1 MTKRLILADSACD
14 LNDKIKKRL
23 NIELVPFHI
32 DIDGES
38 ILDNLEVNRKDFL
51 KQMEKTSKPIGSAA
65 PSPNQFMEKFKDY
78 EEIFIITISKKLS
91 GTYNNAVLAKNMFED
106 SSDAKIHVFDSKS
119 AGSGETAVALKIQEL
134 IEEEKSFEEIVS
146 ETEMFISNLKTYFIL
161 DNFDNLIKNGRMSL
175 IKGKLA
181 KFLSFKP
188 VMQGVDGEIEVYAK
202 TRGYLNALK
211 ELYSALSTETNLDER
226 NFVISHC
233 EALDITKKIKSHIDH
248 NFKNKSINVVE
259 TGLLTSVYANL
270 GGVIVCF

>member
-38 ILDNLEVNRKDFL
+38 ILDSPDVDREKFL

-91 GTYNNAVLAKNMFED
+91 GTYNNAVLAKNMFEE
-106 SSDAKIHVFDSKS
+106 SSNAKVHVFDSKS

-134 IEEEKSFEEIVS
+134 IEEEKTFEDIVK
-146 ETEMFISNLKTYFIL
+146 ETEKFISELKTYFIL
-161 DNFDNLIKNGRMSL
+161 DNFDNLIKNGRMSML
-175 IKGKLA
+175 TGKIA

-188 VMQGVDGEIEVYAK
+188 VMHGVDGEIEVYAK

-211 ELYSALSTETNLDER
+211 ELYSAISNESNLNER

-233 EALDITKKIKSHIDH
+233 KSLDMTKKIKNHIDH
-248 NFKNKSINVVE
+248 NFKNKSINVVD

>member
-14 LNDKIKKRL
+14 LNEKIKKRI

-38 ILDNLEVNRKDFL
+38 ILDTPEVNRHKFL

-91 GTYNNAVLAKNMFED
+91 GTYNNAVLAKNMFEE
-106 SSDAKIHVFDSKS
+106 SSNAKVHVFDSKS
-119 AGSGETAVALKIQEL
+119 AGSGETAVAIKIQEL
-134 IEEEKSFEEIVS
+134 IEEDKTFEEIVE
-146 ETEMFISNLKTYFIL
+146 ETEKFISELKTYFIL
-161 DNFDNLIKNGRMSL
+161 DNFDNLIKNGRMSML
-175 IKGKLA
+175 TGKIA

-188 VMQGVDGEIEVYAK
+188 VMRGVDGQIEVYAK
-202 TRGYLNALK
+202 TRGYINALK
-211 ELYSALSTETNLDER
+211 ELYSAISNESNLNER

-248 NFKNKSINVVE
+248 NFKNKSINIVD

-270 GGVIVCF
+270 GGVIICF

>member
-14 LNDKIKKRL
+14 LNEKIKKRI

-38 ILDNLEVNRKDFL
+38 ILDTPEVNRHKFL

-91 GTYNNAVLAKNMFED
+91 GTYNNAVLAKNMFEE
-106 SSDAKIHVFDSKS
+106 SSNAKVHVFDSKS
-119 AGSGETAVALKIQEL
+119 AGSGETAVAIKIQEL
-134 IEEEKSFEEIVS
+134 IEEDKTYEDIVK
-146 ETEMFISNLKTYFIL
+146 ETEKFISELKTYFIL
-161 DNFDNLIKNGRMSL
+161 DNFDNLIKNGRMSML
-175 IKGKLA
+175 TGKIA

-188 VMQGVDGEIEVYAK
+188 VMHGVDGQIEVYAK
-202 TRGYLNALK
+202 TRGYINALK
-211 ELYSALSTETNLDER
+211 ELYSAISNESNLNER

-248 NFKNKSINVVE
+248 NFKNKSINIVD

-270 GGVIVCF
+270 GGVIICF

>member
-14 LNDKIKKRL
+14 LNEKIKKRI

-38 ILDNLEVNRKDFL
+38 ILDTPEVNRHKFL

-91 GTYNNAVLAKNMFED
+91 GTYNNAVLAKNMFEE
-106 SSDAKIHVFDSKS
+106 SSNAKVHVFDSKS

-134 IEEEKSFEEIVS
+134 IEEDKTYEDIVK
-146 ETEMFISNLKTYFIL
+146 ETEKFISELKTYFIL
-161 DNFDNLIKNGRMSL
+161 DNFDNLIKNGRMSML
-175 IKGKLA
+175 TGKIA

-188 VMQGVDGEIEVYAK
+188 VMHGVDGQIEVYAK
-202 TRGYLNALK
+202 TRGYINALK
-211 ELYSALSTETNLDER
+211 ELYSAISNESNLNER

-248 NFKNKSINVVE
+248 NFKNKSINIVD

-270 GGVIVCF
+270 GGVIICF

>member
-38 ILDNLEVNRKDFL
+38 ILDSPDVDREKFL

-91 GTYNNAVLAKNMFED
+91 GTYNNAVLAKNMFGE
-106 SSDAKIHVFDSKS
+106 SSNAKVHVFDSKS

-134 IEEEKSFEEIVS
+134 IEEEKTFEDIVKD
-146 ETEMFISNLKTYFIL
+146 TEKFISELKTYFIL
-161 DNFDNLIKNGRMSL
+161 DNFDNLIKNGRMSML
-175 IKGKLA
+175 TGKIA

-188 VMQGVDGEIEVYAK
+188 VMHGVDGEIEVYAK

-211 ELYSALSTETNLDER
+211 ELYSAISNESNLNER

-233 EALDITKKIKSHIDH
+233 KSLDMTKKIKNHIDH
-248 NFKNKSINVVE
+248 NFKNKSINVVD

>member
-38 ILDNLEVNRKDFL
+38 ILDTPEVNRGKFL

-146 ETEMFISNLKTYFIL
+146 ETEKFISELKTYFIL
-161 DNFDNLIKNGRMSL
+161 DNFDNLIKNGRMSV

-202 TRGYLNALK
+202 TRGYVNALK
-211 ELYSALSTETNLDER
+211 ELYSAISSESNLDER

-233 EALDITKKIKSHIDH
+233 EVLDITKKIKNHIDH
-248 NFKNKSINVVE
+248 NFKNKSINIVE